1 MPVNALDL
9 NLEVLE
15 YNKGFL
21 YSRDFYNHLNCF
33 ERSFENIS
41 GSVLRDTT
49 VVHHGSV
56 PRVSFIIIEPTSI
69 YSQGYIMMHLTR
81 LII

>member
-1 MPVNALDL
+1 MFVNALDL
-9 NLEVLE
+9 NLAALE

-49 VVHHGSV
+49 VVHHGS
-56 PRVSFIIIEPTSI
+56 
-69 YSQGYIMMHLTR
+69 H
-81 LII
+81 